1 MTNNID
7 CPKCEKRPAYGF
19 RKNLRFYR
27 KFQKISDRELA
38 EYCHISHQTVSKY
51 ECGLRTP
58 TPAVLVLLAQKLGI
72 SVDDLLL
79 GENECCTD
87 ELTA

>member
-1 MTNNID
+1 MISNID
-7 CPKCEKRPAYGF
+7 CKTPPAGGF

-27 KFQKISDRELA
+27 KYKKISDRELA

-51 ECGLRTP
+51 ECGLRSP
-58 TPAVLVLLAQKLGI
+58 TPAVLVLLAEKLGI
-72 SVDDLLL
+72 SVDALLL
-79 GENECCTD
+79 GENECCPD

>member
-1 MTNNID
+1 MISNID
-7 CPKCEKRPAYGF
+7 CKTPPAGGF

-27 KFQKISDRELA
+27 KSQKISGRELV

-58 TPAVLVLLAQKLGI
+58 TPAILVLLAQKLGV
-72 SVDDLLL
+72 SVDVLLL
-79 GENECCTD
+79 GEIECLND